1 MVPLRNINLRRQ
13 KVSIEEEILNSSRVV
28 AVVGLSAKPDRPSY
42 RVASYLKENGYKIIP
57 VNPGI
62 GEILREV
69 SYPDLSSI
77 PEPVDV
83 VNIFRRSEEVPAIVE
98 EAIKIGAK
106 VVWMQ
111 EGVTNGEAA
120 VRAREA
126 GLLVVM
132 DRCMLKE
139 HQRLQGENE

>member
-1 MVPLRNINLRRQ
+1 LRNINLRRQ

-57 VNPGI
+57 VNPDI
-62 GEILREV
+62 REILGEV

-98 EAIKIGAK
+98 EAIRIGSK

-111 EGVTNGEAA
+111 EGVTNDEAA

-139 HQRLQGENE
+139 HQRLRVK

>member
-1 MVPLRNINLRRQ
+1 MVGP
-13 KVSIEEEILNSSRVV
+13 
-28 AVVGLSAKPDRPSY
+28 SAKPDKPSY

-62 GEILREV
+62 REILGEV

-77 PEPVDV
+77 PKPVDV
-83 VNIFRRSEEVPAIVE
+83 VNIFRRSEEVTAIVE
-98 EAIKIGAK
+98 EAIKLGSK

-111 EGVTNGEAA
+111 EGVTNEEAA

-139 HQRLQGENE
+139 HQRLRGENE

>member
-1 MVPLRNINLRRQ
+1 M
-13 KVSIEEEILNSSRVV
+13 SIEEEMLNSSRVV
-28 AVVGLSAKPDRPSY
+28 AVVGLSAKPDKPSY
-42 RVASYLKENGYKIIP
+42 RVGSYLKENGYKIIP

-62 GEILREV
+62 REILGEV

-77 PEPVDV
+77 PKPVDV

-98 EAIKIGAK
+98 EAIKIGSK

-111 EGVTNGEAA
+111 EGVTNEEAA

-139 HQRLQGENE
+139 HQRLRGENE

>member
-1 MVPLRNINLRRQ
+1 
-13 KVSIEEEILNSSRVV
+13 VSIEEEILNSSRVV

-62 GEILREV
+62 REILGEV
-69 SYPDLSSI
+69 CYPDLSSI

-98 EAIKIGAK
+98 EAIRIGSK

-111 EGVTNGEAA
+111 EGVTNEEAA

-139 HQRLQGENE
+139 HQRLRGGNK

>member
-1 MVPLRNINLRRQ
+1 M
-13 KVSIEEEILNSSRVV
+13 
-28 AVVGLSAKPDRPSY
+28 VGLSAKPDKPSY

-62 GEILREV
+62 REILGEV

-77 PEPVDV
+77 PKPVDV

-98 EAIKIGAK
+98 EAIKIGSK

-111 EGVTNGEAA
+111 EGVTNEEAA

-139 HQRLQGENE
+139 HQRLRSENE